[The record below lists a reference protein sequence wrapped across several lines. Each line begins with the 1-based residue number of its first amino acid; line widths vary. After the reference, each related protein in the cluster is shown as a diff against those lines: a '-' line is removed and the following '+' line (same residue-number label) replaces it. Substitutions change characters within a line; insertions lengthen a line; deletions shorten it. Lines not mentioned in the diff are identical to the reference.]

1 MPDMTLEKYSS
12 AFTLSDMEIF
22 IFPDLLYALVLANI
36 MSPVIWEWR
45 RDPWFEGIEKKS
57 PIQRINRL
65 KQFIMDH
72 FVFNLDL
79 ETWGLTT
86 KERELARFFGFI
98 DEKTLASSNALFG
111 YEGDR
116 YYFSL
121 DIRKHFG
128 LDRYEGNVIP
138 YWKTETVEA
147 MQAFE
152 YKPGYDTGAGECVS
166 LSALYTA
173 ALFIVTRIPLQ
184 EIFLIATPL
193 HSQNFINIGDGVLT
207 NNRRIVTKNMW
218 FNGTTLSSKARRAL
232 ENEEVTIV
240 SHLSGHIHT
249 VYERATIAP
258 ERYEAF
264 KKALHGYLRADFKHD
279 IISNFLRKERG
290 FQTCFQYGHDIH
302 GKPMYIEVER
312 IYGYEHTSSK
322 NFSSDARNALLNEID
337 TEEFSFTPIPNRIIL
352 NDFEEFIRN
361 NPDSS
366 IEELDRIMFEQFM
379 IEKCPRIKEMFK
391 SLESFLEVRPRL
403 PGPDKSFSGGASL
416 ELPND
421 LKREEIVEYIYE
433 KAPENEVC
441 RLAQYAFRDMTR
453 IDWEPFVK
461 ASMERNPVSARG
473 LEEESKEEA
482 EAFIR
487 GLQDVSIYDGKRLAL
502 PDEVYNYGR
511 GDGVEKAFLLANVLK
526 RKEGVDEIV
535 IEIDG
540 KNVTLTSPRMTCRF
554 SSSKG
559 IKAHVVI

>member
-1 MPDMTLEKYSS
+1 
-12 AFTLSDMEIF
+12 
-22 IFPDLLYALVLANI
+22 
-36 MSPVIWEWR
+36 
-45 RDPWFEGIEKKS
+45 
-57 PIQRINRL
+57 
-65 KQFIMDH
+65 
-72 FVFNLDL
+72 
-79 ETWGLTT
+79 
-86 KERELARFFGFI
+86 
-98 DEKTLASSNALFG
+98 
-111 YEGDR
+111 
-116 YYFSL
+116 
-121 DIRKHFG
+121 
-128 LDRYEGNVIP
+128 
-138 YWKTETVEA
+138 
-147 MQAFE
+147 
-152 YKPGYDTGAGECVS
+152 
-166 LSALYTA
+166 
-173 ALFIVTRIPLQ
+173 
-184 EIFLIATPL
+184 
-193 HSQNFINIGDGVLT
+193 
-207 NNRRIVTKNMW
+207 
-218 FNGTTLSSKARRAL
+218 
-232 ENEEVTIV
+232 
-240 SHLSGHIHT
+240 
-249 VYERATIAP
+249 
-258 ERYEAF
+258 
-264 KKALHGYLRADFKHD
+264 
-279 IISNFLRKERG
+279 
-290 FQTCFQYGHDIH
+290 
-302 GKPMYIEVER
+302 MYIEVER

-526 RKEGVDEIV
+526 RKEGAGEIV

-559 IKAHVVI
+559 IKARVVV